1 MKYYLVLVLSKYYL
15 VPRQIELNFTVI
27 TVNLHVVRQTRQN
40 TMPEATANT
49 IPTLNNVSCQFC
61 RGGQEINRQQEYIF
75 GRNLLINFG
84 SPDCYGLV

>member
-1 MKYYLVLVLSKYYL
+1 ML
-15 VPRQIELNFTVI
+15 
-27 TVNLHVVRQTRQN
+27 
-40 TMPEATANT
+40 EAKANT